1 MTVDCTQAG
10 DGQLRVE
17 IMHNG
22 RPVTCRLERDSGGIY
37 RSHFTPSGPGIYTI
51 RVYFA
56 DMEVSGVYSVTLF
69 FIFGKIILFINKKK
83 DFFSRK
89 IKYFFPKIKNKNSGH
104 GTH

>member
-56 DMEVSGVYSVTLF
+56 DMEVSGVYSVTLSP
-69 FIFGKIILFINKKK
+69 IWN
-83 DFFSRK
+83 
-89 IKYFFPKIKNKNSGH
+89 IKASNSFLSPKFNSFTLLKERH
-104 GTH
+104 TV